1 MGTWVIYRLLLY
13 LLHADN
19 HSKQPRGKEGG
30 THGEDAAVLS
40 LPALARGM
48 GPRIANRRIFGFH
61 PPTTLLDRYLP
72 LATEPGHPYPV
83 THDDYVVLLYT
94 AALFFL
100 AFEVKYTISPAPVK
114 LPMPTIRLTIL
125 PKNGDGKPWLTGA
138 GDGAGQA
145 SNHPKSEQDKL
156 QDLPWED
163 CAAVKGGRSGRNDRS

>member
-1 MGTWVIYRLLLY
+1 M
-13 LLHADN
+13 
-19 HSKQPRGKEGG
+19 KQPRGKEGG

-40 LPALARGM
+40 LPALAHGM

-72 LATEPGHPYPV
+72 LATKPGHPYLV
-83 THDDYVVLLYT
+83 THDNYVVLLHS

-125 PKNGDGKPWLTGA
+125 PKNGDGNRGSRERVMVRAKTRIIRSPNKTSFRIYLGRIV
-138 GDGAGQA
+138 
-145 SNHPKSEQDKL
+145 P
-156 QDLPWED
+156 
-163 CAAVKGGRSGRNDRS
+163 AVKGAGRAGMIVAKGRS